1 LMLAVESDISVI
13 SATFLMSSNTLI
25 TFKPEN
31 TLILSRTK
39 LQFELLNYS
48 TYHKPKY
55 VTAASRIHQYD
66 ISISTEQPCT
76 IHIVSCRQGRVCV
89 CVRACIAAGWF
100 LGLVLQSILPS
111 LIFTSVF
118 TLTSLLS
125 LSLSLCMCLLIDLVP
140 VIGCSIEACALHV
153 HACVCAHVTQLLA
166 GPVPAL

>member
-66 ISISTEQPCT
+66 ISIFTEQPCT

-89 CVRACIAAGWF
+89 CERACIAAGWF
-100 LGLVLQSILPS
+100 LGLVLQSIYPLSFSPRS
-111 LIFTSVF
+111 LHSHPCF
-118 TLTSLLS
+118 LS
-125 LSLSLCMCLLIDLVP
+125 LSRSVCVFSLIWCL
-140 VIGCSIEACALHV
+140 
-153 HACVCAHVTQLLA
+153 
-166 GPVPAL
+166 